1 MHLNRPLLLT
11 VILAVGGA
19 AASAQTVYRCGNS
32 YGSKPCTGGTALD
45 VSDPHTAAD
54 AARASKVSAEEWKRA
69 EAMEKSRLAQ
79 EKNAP
84 KALVIGPREPPPK
97 LEPKDHAKPDKKHRK
112 AQPQDPEVF
121 TAKAPAAKK

>member
-32 YGSKPCTGGTALD
+32 YGSKPCTGGTELD

-69 EAMEKSRLAQ
+69 EAMENSRLAQ

-84 KALVIGPREPPPK
+84 KALVIGPREPPPQP
-97 LEPKDHAKPDKKHRK
+97 PKEHAKPDKKHK
-112 AQPQDPEVF
+112 KGSPQDPEVF